1 MPSDEARLNLLVQL
15 LSTEKCNIS
24 EKDLK
29 KVAKELDYYSA
40 SDISNLVKEAAMG
53 PLRGFG
59 NNTMI
64 TISKNQIRGIEIGD
78 LISAKKAIPPSVTKK
93 DVAFY
98 ETWEKK
104 FTKADR

>member
-1 MPSDEARLNLLVQL
+1 MLDQL
-15 LSTEKCNIS
+15 LSTEKYEVS
-24 EKDLK
+24 KKDLQK
-29 KVAKELDYYSA
+29 FAKELDYYSA

-64 TISKNQIRGIEIGD
+64 VISKYHVRSINIDD
-78 LISAKKAIPPSVTKK
+78 LVAAKKSIPPSVQKK
-93 DVAFY
+93 DITFY

-104 FTKADR
+104 FTKADK